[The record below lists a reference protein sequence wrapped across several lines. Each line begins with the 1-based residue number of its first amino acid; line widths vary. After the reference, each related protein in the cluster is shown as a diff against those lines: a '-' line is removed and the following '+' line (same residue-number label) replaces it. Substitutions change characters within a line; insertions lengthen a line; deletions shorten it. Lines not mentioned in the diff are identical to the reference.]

1 MNSRFQRPLLGLA
14 LLSCLTL
21 PGCLFGN
28 NSHTETTGQFVSS
41 ETLTRV
47 QPGQTTEF
55 VLGLL
60 GEPTS
65 KAAAAGETPEQDV
78 EIWKWSYSEDTEAN
92 ASVFLIF
99 GTKSS
104 TNSSGN
110 TYVEFSEGKV
120 VKAWRD

>member
-1 MNSRFQRPLLGLA
+1 MNFRSRRPLIGLA
-14 LLSCLTL
+14 LFCCLTL

-28 NSHTETTGQFVSS
+28 TSHTETTGQFVSS
-41 ETLTRV
+41 ETLTQV

-65 KAAAAGETPEQDV
+65 KATAPGKTPELNV
-78 EIWKWSYSEDTEAN
+78 EIWKWFYSEDTEAN

-99 GTKSS
+99 GTKST

>member
-1 MNSRFQRPLLGLA
+1 MNARFQRTLLGLA

-28 NSHTETTGQFVSS
+28 NTHTESTGQFVSS
-41 ETLTRV
+41 KTLTRV
-47 QPGQTTEF
+47 QPGQTAEF

-65 KAAAAGETPEQDV
+65 KVTAQGETPGQEVQ
-78 EIWKWSYSEDTEAN
+78 IWKWSYSQNVEAN
-92 ASVFLIF
+92 KSVFLIF
-99 GTKSS
+99 GSKSR

-120 VKAWRD
+120 VSAWRD